1 MIKAMKRRGLLLL
14 LPIVIVLLPMLA
26 CSQPTGSIFKT
37 GKTENTQQGQVMYL
51 DVAGHDY
58 LERPIFDI
66 RLNGIEIGS
75 GGALMTGVPIK
86 LGPQVIT
93 WRLDGADAEGVPF
106 KDNGNAVKAANTPD
120 LKLLD
125 PQFRYLGVHIY
136 PDSTV
141 EVIPERFW
149 PEKTERGEAIIRSR
163 GGEHGK

>member
-1 MIKAMKRRGLLLL
+1 MALINNNVLAGLMIALF
-14 LPIVIVLLPMLA
+14 LPMQA
-26 CSQPTGSIFKT
+26 CSQPAGTTLKDA
-37 GKTENTQQGQVMYL
+37 KKMNTEQAQVVYL

-86 LGPQVIT
+86 LGPQVIS
-93 WRLDGADAEGVPF
+93 WRLGGP
-106 KDNGNAVKAANTPD
+106 KGMPGNGDTVKATNIPE
-120 LKLLD
+120 LKSVD
-125 PQFRYLGVHIY
+125 SQFRYLGVHIY

>member
-1 MIKAMKRRGLLLL
+1 MINAMKRRRVLLLL
-14 LPIVIVLLPMLA
+14 TVIVVLPILA
-26 CSQPTGSIFKT
+26 CSQSAGSDLTDEK
-37 GKTENTQQGQVMYL
+37 KLNTPQGQVVYL

-75 GGALMTGVPIK
+75 GGALMTGVSIK
-86 LGPQVIT
+86 LGPQVIS
-93 WRLDGADAEGVPF
+93 WRLGGP
-106 KDNGNAVKAANTPD
+106 KGMPGNGDTVKATNIPE
-120 LKLLD
+120 LKSVD
-125 PQFRYLGVHIY
+125 SQFHYLGVHIY

>member
-1 MIKAMKRRGLLLL
+1 MLPMMIAAC
-14 LPIVIVLLPMLA
+14 LPMLA
-26 CSQPTGSIFKT
+26 CSQPAGNNLKD
-37 GKTENTQQGQVMYL
+37 GKKMNTQQGQVVYL

-93 WRLDGADAEGVPF
+93 WRLDGADSKGVPF
-106 KDNGNAVKAANTPD
+106 KDNGNTVKAANAPD
-120 LKLLD
+120 LKLID

-136 PDSTV
+136 PDNTV